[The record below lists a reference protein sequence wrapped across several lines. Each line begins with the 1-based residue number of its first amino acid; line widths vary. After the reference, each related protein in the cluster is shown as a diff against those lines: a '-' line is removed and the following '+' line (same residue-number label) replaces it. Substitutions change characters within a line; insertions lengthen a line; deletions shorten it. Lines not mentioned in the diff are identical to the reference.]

1 MKELFAPILIT
12 LLVVAMVVQGIFL
25 EKAQHMTGEAL
36 EIAGKWQEAYTELQE
51 DYSQAVEKI
60 EQLEYELRSEE

>member
-25 EKAQHMTGEAL
+25 EKAQRMTGEAI